1 MRDTELR
8 ALLAEQLGALR
19 ALPVP
24 LTDALDLAP
33 ATRELPA
40 SSPRGRPRALPR
52 QSTYAL
58 GYLEGAAAA
67 LDLTVLEL
75 LDSLDLL
82 EAEDWAED

>member
-1 MRDTELR
+1 MRDHELR
-8 ALLAEQLGALR
+8 ALLAAQLGELR
-19 ALPVP
+19 ALSVP
-24 LTDALDLAP
+24 LSEALDLAP
-33 ATRELPA
+33 AASEVPA
-40 SSPRGRPRALPR
+40 AAPRRRPRALPR

-82 EAEDWAED
+82 EADD